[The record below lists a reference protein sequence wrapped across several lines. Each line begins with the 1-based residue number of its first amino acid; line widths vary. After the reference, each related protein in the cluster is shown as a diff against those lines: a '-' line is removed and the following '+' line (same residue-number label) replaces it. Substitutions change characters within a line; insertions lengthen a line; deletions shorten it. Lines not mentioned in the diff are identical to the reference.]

1 MFGYCVPVII
11 IIEIY
16 TSHFKKYMMQ
26 LLLIDFFNFYGK
38 LHFTIS
44 LLLIFL
50 MFEYA
55 LFSFHI
61 GQIDGVLLVVVRCN
75 DDCK

>member
-1 MFGYCVPVII
+1 
-11 IIEIY
+11 
-16 TSHFKKYMMQ
+16 MMQ